1 MFIVIASYIEAKAQS
16 ENYTLSLVE
25 CINYAK
31 TNNPD
36 LKKAI
41 IEEKKSE
48 KKINEVIGSG
58 LPQITISGNLVN
70 NLELPTQVL
79 PGDYF
84 GVPGTMIP
92 VKFGTKYSY
101 TFTGEINQMIFSGS
115 FWVGLSAV
123 KYSNLY
129 YKQNIDLISEDIEY
143 NVATAYYQTLVAQ
156 KQIQLLQ
163 ANQILISKSLA
174 DTKLLYENGKAKE
187 VDVDR
192 LNVNL
197 NNVQYQLKKANEALQ
212 QSYLYL
218 KFNMGMPVTAS
229 ISLADSSYFSQ
240 DTILEQK
247 INNLKPENTES
258 FSYENRV
265 DYKILQTNLQL
276 QELDYKNQIAKYL
289 PTISAYGSY
298 SYNAL
303 RKEFDLFDSKK
314 EWFRYYSIGLRL
326 QFPIFSGGQTLAKI
340 QQSSLSIEGLREDIK
355 KTENGIDLQV
365 SNAISKYNNAYENIK
380 ANKLNIDLAQKVYD
394 ITLLE
399 YNEGVADATTLVDSE
414 TKLRE
419 AQTNYVNSLLEFYV
433 AKLEVEKSRGT
444 LTYYLNSIDGINN

>member
-1 MFIVIASYIEAKAQS
+1 MFIAVVCSLETKAQNES
-16 ENYTLSLVE
+16 FTLSLSE

-31 TNNPD
+31 DNNPD
-36 LKKAI
+36 VKKAL

-58 LPQITISGNLVN
+58 LPQITLSGSLVN
-70 NLELPTQVL
+70 NLELPTQLL

-101 TFTGEINQMIFSGS
+101 TFTGEISQMIFSGS

-129 YKQNIDLISEDIEY
+129 YKQNKDLIYEDVEY
-143 NVATAYYQTLVAQ
+143 NVATFYYQTLVAQ

-163 ANQILISKSLA
+163 LNQVLISKSLA

-192 LNVNL
+192 LSVNL
-197 NNVQYQLKKANEALQ
+197 NNIQYKLKKAKEVLE

-218 KFNMGMPVTAS
+218 KFYMGMPVTAS
-229 ISLADSSYFSQ
+229 ISLSDSSYFAQ
-240 DTILEQK
+240 NTMLEQK
-247 INNLKPENTES
+247 IDNLRFENDES
-258 FSYENRV
+258 FTYKSRS
-265 DYKILQTNLQL
+265 DYKILQTNFKL

-289 PTISAYGSY
+289 PSINAFGSY

-303 RKEFDLFDSKK
+303 RTEFDLFDSKK
-314 EWFRYYSIGLRL
+314 EWFKYYSVGVRF

-340 QQSSLSIEGLREDIK
+340 QQSSLSLDGLKEDVK
-355 KTENGIDLQV
+355 KAENGIDLQV
-365 SNAISKYNNAYENIK
+365 AKAVSKYNNSYENIK

-399 YNEGVADATTLVDSE
+399 YSEGVTNATALVDSE

-419 AQTNYVNSLLEFYV
+419 AQTNYINSLLEFYV
-433 AKLEVEKSRGT
+433 AKLDVEKSRGT
-444 LTYYLNSIDGINN
+444 LTHYLNSGNNKNN